1 MPPRTLRMAK
11 KRFCCGSGLL
21 LQVRLKKVRTLWL
34 FFHRGTMRRVRLQR
48 LAATSLTMLGKESII
63 FLLRAM
69 RHAFPSLRKQTDR
82 GAMKKHLCQEN
93 MNCGTDM
100 GIAIICR

>member
-21 LQVRLKKVRTLWL
+21 LQVRLKKVRTQWL
-34 FFHRGTMRRVRLQR
+34 FFHRGTTKRGRLQR
-48 LAATSLTMLGKESII
+48 QAATSLTMLGRELII
-63 FLLRAM
+63 FLSQAM
-69 RHAFPSLRKQTDR
+69 RHVFPLLRKQTDR
-82 GAMKKHLCQEN
+82 GVMKKHSYQEN

-100 GIAIICR
+100 GIAI